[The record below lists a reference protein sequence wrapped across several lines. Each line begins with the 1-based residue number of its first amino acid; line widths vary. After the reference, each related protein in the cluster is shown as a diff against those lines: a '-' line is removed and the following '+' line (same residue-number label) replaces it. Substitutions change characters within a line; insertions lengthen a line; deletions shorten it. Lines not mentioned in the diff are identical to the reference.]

1 MVETARHPTILVGFG
16 RMGKLHAEHA
26 LQLSDLRY
34 IVDPVINEEDPFTKQ
49 IRETTKVVFVKT
61 IEEVDPTGIKAI
73 IVCCYAKD
81 RKAYFEYAVKHRLA
95 FFSEKP
101 LCHNVTEGLE
111 IVNLYRQPENADL
124 PVMLG
129 DKFYQFIIYLR

>member
-1 MVETARHPTILVGFG
+1 MVETTRHPTVLVCFG

-26 LQLSDLRY
+26 LQLGDLKY
-34 IVDPVINEEDPFTKQ
+34 IVEPLLNEEDPFTKQ
-49 IRETTKVVFVKT
+49 IRESGKVTFVKA
-61 IEEVDPTGIKAI
+61 IEEIDPTGLKAI

-111 IVNLYRQPENADL
+111 IVKLYQQPENHDL

-129 DKFYQFIIYLR
+129 E